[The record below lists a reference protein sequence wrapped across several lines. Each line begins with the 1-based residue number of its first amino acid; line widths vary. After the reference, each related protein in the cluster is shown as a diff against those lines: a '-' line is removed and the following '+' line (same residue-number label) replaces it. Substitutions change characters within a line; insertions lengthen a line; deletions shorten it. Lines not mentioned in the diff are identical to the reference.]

1 MEYNIIEVDS
11 FDVPELDVYARL
23 SERQLM
29 RINEPG
35 PGLCIVESIKVI
47 ERALEDGYEPVSFLI
62 ETEKIDEVLSLIT
75 EYCETAE
82 ILIYTAKLGILTE
95 LVGYNLTGGVLC
107 AMKRRQLP
115 TLDELLVGTKRIAV
129 LDEVENPTNVGAIM
143 RSAAALMVD
152 CVILT
157 GGSSDPL
164 YRRAARVSMGTVFQ
178 IPWTVYS
185 GNSAELIVRLR
196 GLGYKCLATALDDRS
211 IKLGDPVLKGFEKVA
226 IVLGSE
232 GYGLPQDTI
241 DACDRTVMIPM
252 RNGVDSLNVA
262 AAAAV
267 VFWEI

>member
-1 MEYNIIEVDS
+1 MKITPIEH
-11 FDVPELDVYARL
+11 FDAPELDVYARL

-29 RINEPG
+29 KINEPG

-62 ETEKIDEVLSLIT
+62 EPAKIDEVSSLIA
-75 EYCETAE
+75 EYCKTAE
-82 ILIYTAKLGILTE
+82 FPIYTAKLDVLTE

-115 TLDELLVGTKRIAV
+115 MIDELLSNSKRIAV

-143 RSAAALMVD
+143 RSAAALSVD

-185 GNSAELIVRLR
+185 GNSAELIEKLR
-196 GLGYKCLATALDDRS
+196 GEGYKCFATALDDKS
-211 IKLGDPVLKGFEKVA
+211 VKLGSFEIKGFEKVA

-241 DACDRTVMIPM
+241 DACDYTVMIPM
-252 RNGVDSLNVA
+252 RSGVDSLNVA